1 MSYVGWGVPWL
12 IFWLGSN
19 ARFFRS
25 CKEHCF
31 ITVAAKNTKSSSDC
45 SGDVYYNPLSWRFLL
60 MVCIEPCCLALLGAA
75 GTLKHPIGQSMPT
88 CLRLDALYGNDP
100 HWADGPGVK
109 QQMKRQTGG
118 FWGFWGCL
126 KLKGNRR
133 ILWWKPLDFLGRRSI
148 KYEMHP
154 FWHLVREPDAV
165 FFCLVIHEAFH
176 GWSQSGVA
184 CQWYLY
190 SFVRR
195 PPTKWHGWNCQVTTM
210 ILIQP
215 LFIVFM
221 GVVPSLCL
229 KYGYTTMMTVSLVYL
244 YSVII
249 SELPWTENN
258 RHAEIAMLEI
268 NFAQHLH
275 RKLNVGTTFFIHRL
289 RETKYSNS
297 HPQTDEP
304 KKNSG
309 PLHSEPVHSGD
320 WYAASL
326 DAGSL
331 HPGRWRL
338 GFRPSWGFRGCVLE
352 QRGGK
357 WWTLR
362 REKPIWNV
370 SYCFES
376 LFIVSCGRQI

>member
-1 MSYVGWGVPWL
+1 
-12 IFWLGSN
+12 
-19 ARFFRS
+19 
-25 CKEHCF
+25 
-31 ITVAAKNTKSSSDC
+31 
-45 SGDVYYNPLSWRFLL
+45 
-60 MVCIEPCCLALLGAA
+60 
-75 GTLKHPIGQSMPT
+75 
-88 CLRLDALYGNDP
+88 
-100 HWADGPGVK
+100 
-109 QQMKRQTGG
+109 
-118 FWGFWGCL
+118 
-126 KLKGNRR
+126 
-133 ILWWKPLDFLGRRSI
+133 
-148 KYEMHP
+148 
-154 FWHLVREPDAV
+154 
-165 FFCLVIHEAFH
+165 
-176 GWSQSGVA
+176 
-184 CQWYLY
+184 
-190 SFVRR
+190 
-195 PPTKWHGWNCQVTTM
+195 M

-320 WYAASL
+320 
-326 DAGSL
+326 
-331 HPGRWRL
+331 
-338 GFRPSWGFRGCVLE
+338 
-352 QRGGK
+352 
-357 WWTLR
+357 
-362 REKPIWNV
+362 
-370 SYCFES
+370 
-376 LFIVSCGRQI
+376 

>member
-1 MSYVGWGVPWL
+1 
-12 IFWLGSN
+12 
-19 ARFFRS
+19 
-25 CKEHCF
+25 
-31 ITVAAKNTKSSSDC
+31 
-45 SGDVYYNPLSWRFLL
+45 
-60 MVCIEPCCLALLGAA
+60 
-75 GTLKHPIGQSMPT
+75 
-88 CLRLDALYGNDP
+88 
-100 HWADGPGVK
+100 
-109 QQMKRQTGG
+109 
-118 FWGFWGCL
+118 
-126 KLKGNRR
+126 
-133 ILWWKPLDFLGRRSI
+133 
-148 KYEMHP
+148 MHP

-275 RKLNVGTTFFIHRL
+275 KKLNVGTTFFIQNL
-289 RETKYSNS
+289 IWKQSTQI
-297 HPQTDEP
+297 PIP
-304 KKNSG
+304 KPTNRKKIRS
-309 PLHSEPVHSGD
+309 SS
-320 WYAASL
+320 
-326 DAGSL
+326 
-331 HPGRWRL
+331 
-338 GFRPSWGFRGCVLE
+338 F
-352 QRGGK
+352 
-357 WWTLR
+357 WTC
-362 REKPIWNV
+362 P
-370 SYCFES
+370 
-376 LFIVSCGRQI
+376 